1 MKLNYQPRRRSFIL
15 LALVWASIISNFS
28 NDNFSA
34 AKTAPYI
41 ERWLGAI
48 APSAN
53 INTIHTLH
61 ILIRK
66 SAHFIE
72 YGIFALLLFGIWA
85 AGALPWP
92 KRPIIYVIGIVAS
105 FALLDEYHQS
115 FVRSRLPSIWDS
127 LIDTLGGISALALL
141 WLAQRKKFQT

>member
-1 MKLNYQPRRRSFIL
+1 MKIHYQPRRRTLIL
-15 LALVWASIISNFS
+15 LTVLWASLISNFS
-28 NDNFSA
+28 SDSFSA

-41 ERWLGAI
+41 EQWLGTI

-53 INTIHTLH
+53 ISTIHTLH
-61 ILIRK
+61 VLIRK

-85 AGALPWP
+85 VGTVPWR
-92 KRPIIYVIGIVAS
+92 KRPMIYVIGIVAC

-115 FVRSRLPSIWDS
+115 FIHSRLPSIWDS
-127 LIDTLGGISALALL
+127 LLDTLGGLSALALL
-141 WLAQRKKFQT
+141 WLVQRKKFQA